1 MLNPEIY
8 SLNLSNFTHFY
19 HHCIFFAAFQVVRLR
34 NLTVYR
40 LWAKNGAW
48 FGEPS
53 WHSDVAMFFV
63 QKKAGKIYSDSPI
76 FTGKRM
82 QIHVEKKAGKKYHF
96 FHILCGS
103 VTLEMFFWERSW
115 HTLLNIL
122 IKFGQVNQVQPGS
135 WTVLPKGWNSDTS
148 KMWNLFEC
156 NFGISFGVF

>member
-8 SLNLSNFTHFY
+8 SLNLSNFTHVY
-19 HHCIFFAAFQVVRLR
+19 HHCVFCCVSSWRLR

-53 WHSDVAMFFV
+53 WHSDVAMFLC
-63 QKKAGKIYSDSPI
+63 KKTAK
-76 FTGKRM
+76 FTQTPPFLLEKECK
-82 QIHVEKKAGKKYHF
+82 HVEKKAGKKYHF

-148 KMWNLFEC
+148 KMWDLFEC
-156 NFGISFGVF
+156 NFGIFFGVF

>member
-19 HHCIFFAAFQVVRLR
+19 HHAFQVGGSGISPCIASGRKMVLGSG
-34 NLTVYR
+34 NLVDIATSQCFC
-40 LWAKNGAW
+40 AKKTA
-48 FGEPS
+48 
-53 WHSDVAMFFV
+53 
-63 QKKAGKIYSDSPI
+63 K
-76 FTGKRM
+76 FTQTPPFLLEKECK
-82 QIHVEKKAGKKYHF
+82 HVEKKAGKKYHF

-148 KMWNLFEC
+148 KMWDLFEC
-156 NFGISFGVF
+156 NFGIFFWVF